1 MAARSLVS
9 PSSAPSNPVND
20 NELLFSGD
28 PKFALHGEILMLV
41 IVLLFVTIF
50 VVFVFLVYT
59 RCRYTHPKLRDT
71 ELVMLKNHPVLM
83 LKGQIED
90 GHGFNLFTGP
100 I

>member
-1 MAARSLVS
+1 MATSSLFS

-20 NELLFSGD
+20 HELLFSGD
-28 PKFALHGEILMLV
+28 PKYALHGEIVMLV
-41 IVLLFVTIF
+41 IFLLFITIF
-50 VVFVFLVYT
+50 IVFLFFLYT
-59 RCRYTHPKLRDT
+59 KYRPYTHPKLGDS
-71 ELVMLKNHPVLM
+71 ELVVSKNH